1 MAKPHSTRI
10 AGAGSSQLAARGAG
24 GGVIPAADAGDAAA
38 PLLLEYESPSAT
50 LLALPIPFRSRF
62 VIWLIASMF
71 AAIMVVAFT
80 LPIDR
85 IVVASGKVIPTE
97 QNVVMQP
104 LETSIVRSI
113 DVEEGQIV
121 HKGDILAR
129 LDPTFAASDAASA
142 EQQAQSLQA
151 EVDRLRAELDGRTY
165 LSDGNAA
172 GQLQAMMYT
181 QRHAEFSFK
190 LENYRQKIDS
200 LQAKLNQANSDI
212 TSYTERLK
220 VATVV
225 EDKRRE
231 LERLQVGSQLNTL
244 AAIDSRVE
252 MGRSLEAAR
261 QTALGAKQ
269 DLAAEISERD
279 GYVQSWRNDAGQQLA
294 DQDRKLADMLDE
306 VNKNKL
312 RRELVVLRADRDAI
326 VLSIAPVSV
335 GSVLQ
340 PADQFFTLVP
350 IDSPLEIEAVVDGRD
365 TGFVH
370 LGDPVTIKFQT
381 FPYFVYGIAR
391 GQVRVISPDSFH
403 RPLEDLDQITKG
415 TGTTP
420 GTSNQASSRAEAAAG
435 IFFYRAR
442 ITIDQI
448 LLHDLPPGFRLTPGM
463 PVQADIKVGR
473 RTVVQYLLSRVIP
486 ATTEGMHEP

>member
-1 MAKPHSTRI
+1 MANPPKQI
-10 AGAGSSQLAARGAG
+10 AGPTSSELAARGAG
-24 GGVIPAADAGDAAA
+24 GVVTAAEVGDSVA

-50 LLALPIPFRSRF
+50 LLALPVPFRSRF
-62 VIWLIASMF
+62 VVWLIASMF
-71 AAIMVVAFT
+71 AAMLVVAFT

-85 IVVASGKVIPTE
+85 IVVGSGKVIPTDP
-97 QNVVMQP
+97 NVVVQP

-121 HKGDILAR
+121 HKGDVLAR
-129 LDPTFAASDAASA
+129 LDPTFAAADAAGS

-165 LSDGNAA
+165 LSDGSQA

-181 QRHAEFSFK
+181 QRHAEFSYK

-200 LQAKLNQANSDI
+200 LQAKLDQANSDI
-212 TSYTERLK
+212 ALYTERLK
-220 VATVV
+220 VAKVV

-244 AAIDSRVE
+244 AAIDNRVE
-252 MGRSLEAAR
+252 MARNLEDAH

-279 GYVQSWRNDAGQQLA
+279 GYVQSWRNDTGQQLA
-294 DQDRKLADMLDE
+294 EQERKLADMLDT

-350 IDSPLEIEAVVDGRD
+350 IDSPLEIEAVIDGRD
-365 TGFVH
+365 AGFVH
-370 LGDPVTIKFQT
+370 VGDPVTIKFQT
-381 FPYFVYGIAR
+381 FPYFVYGVSR

-403 RPLEDLDQITKG
+403 QPMQALDQVTKG
-415 TGTTP
+415 TGSIP
-420 GTSNQASSRAEAAAG
+420 GSNEASSRAAEAAG
-435 IFFYRAR
+435 TFFYRVR
-442 ITIDQI
+442 ITIDQM
-448 LLHDLPPGFRLTPGM
+448 LLHDLPAGFHLTPGM
-463 PVQADIKVGR
+463 PVQADIKVGK
-473 RTVVQYLLSRVIP
+473 RTVIQYLLSRVIP